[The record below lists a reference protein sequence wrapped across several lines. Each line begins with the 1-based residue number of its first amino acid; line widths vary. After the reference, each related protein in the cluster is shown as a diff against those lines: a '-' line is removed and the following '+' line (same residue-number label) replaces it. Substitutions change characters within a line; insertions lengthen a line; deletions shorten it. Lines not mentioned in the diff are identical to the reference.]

1 MRLDGRFGMIASGLA
16 GLALPLSFAPFY
28 LFPLAPLSVAVLFTV
43 WTRVPARRAFLCGL
57 LYGLAC
63 FGFGVF
69 WIHESFQFSHIAIGW
84 ALLLTGLLDVF
95 LALYPAI
102 VGYGVVRLCRIGI
115 VDRRYGLLLL
125 MPAAWVL
132 AEWLRGWF
140 FTGFTWLQ
148 LGYSQVGTPLQGL
161 FPVGGIYAA
170 SWAVAVSAGLLVL
183 AAHEKGNRRWPWLAA
198 LALMWAAAGSL
209 GMVKWTEPAGDV
221 LKVALVQGNMPQD
234 KKWLPEMRRPTL
246 ERYLRLTREHWD
258 ADLIVWPESALP
270 GLRGNFDAFIGDL
283 AIEARANNSHVV
295 FGVPVLDRESL
306 ELFNSVFVVGQGNG
320 NGEKVY
326 HKRHLVPFGEFLP
339 LDGLLRPVT
348 EALGLPVADFSPG
361 PGVQPLLEAAGL
373 RLGVSVC
380 YEIAFGNEI
389 VKALPEADVLVTVS
403 NDAWFGTSIGPHQ
416 HMQMARARALET
428 GRYLLRATNTGITAI
443 VAPDGVIE
451 SRAPQFQVQVLEGEI
466 FPMEGMTLYAR
477 TGDSV
482 VIVLVVLVLVGC
494 FAASRRQSARPDG
507 G

>member
-1 MRLDGRFGMIASGLA
+1 MRLDGRPGMIASGLA

-28 LFPLAPLSVAVLFTV
+28 LFLLAPLSVAVLFAV
-43 WTRVPARRAFLCGL
+43 WTRVPARRAFLCGW

-69 WIHESFQFSHIAIGW
+69 WIHESFQFNRIAIGW
-84 ALLLTGLLDVF
+84 ALFLTSLLVMF

-102 VGYGVVRLCRIGI
+102 VGYAVVRLGGIRIAH
-115 VDRRYGLLLL
+115 RSYQLLLL

-132 AEWLRGWF
+132 AEWLRGWLF
-140 FTGFTWLQ
+140 SGFTWLQ
-148 LGYSQVGTPLQGL
+148 LGYSQVGWPLQGL
-161 FPVGGIYAA
+161 LPVGGIYAA
-170 SWAVAVSAGLLVL
+170 GWAVAVSAGLLVL
-183 AAHEKGNRRWPWLAA
+183 AVGAKGNGRWPWLAA
-198 LALMWAAAGSL
+198 LVLAWAAAGVL
-209 GMVKWTEPAGDV
+209 GMVKWTERAGDA
-221 LKVALVQGNMPQD
+221 LEVALVQGNMPQD

-246 ERYLRLTREHWD
+246 ERYLRLTREHWG

-270 GLRGNFDAFIGDL
+270 GLRGNFDAFIAGL
-283 AIEARANNSHVV
+283 AGEARANNSDVV

-306 ELFNSVFVVGQGNG
+306 ELFNSVFVVGQGKG
-320 NGEKVY
+320 NGEMVY
-326 HKRHLVPFGEFLP
+326 YKRHLVPFGEYLP
-339 LDGLLRPVT
+339 LDALLRPVT
-348 EALGLPVADFSPG
+348 EALGLPVADFNPG
-361 PGVQPLLEAAGL
+361 PGVQPLLEAGGL

-389 VKALPEADVLVTVS
+389 VKALPEADVLVTIS
-403 NDAWFGTSIGPHQ
+403 NDAWFGTSIGPYQ
-416 HMQMARARALET
+416 HMQMARARAVET

-443 VAPDGVIE
+443 VAPDGAIQ
-451 SRAPQFQVQVLEGEI
+451 SRAPQFQVQVLEGAI

-494 FAASRRQSARPDG
+494 FAASRRRSARPDG